1 MDRSDSE
8 AFFSKHYRKIS
19 AIRNYMSSQLILKIE
34 RYDPE
39 IFILHQSKI
48 YERLKVN
55 KPFFLEIAA
64 LGIFHG

>member
-39 IFILHQSKI
+39 IFIIIIFINEKFMKD
-48 YERLKVN
+48 LK
-55 KPFFLEIAA
+55 
-64 LGIFHG
+64 